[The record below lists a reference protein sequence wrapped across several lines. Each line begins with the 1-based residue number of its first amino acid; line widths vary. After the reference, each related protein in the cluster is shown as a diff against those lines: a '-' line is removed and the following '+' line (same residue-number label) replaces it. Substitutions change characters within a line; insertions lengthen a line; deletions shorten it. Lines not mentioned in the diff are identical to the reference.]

1 MAKKATIHPKAAKAE
16 ANNQPQQPQWERARV
31 ICGEI
36 KISNS
41 TLWHWTKTRSDFPKP
56 VKAGPRVTLFD
67 LTAIN
72 QWLQNQTEATQ

>member
-1 MAKKATIHPKAAKAE
+1 MQKAAIKPIHAGE
-16 ANNQPQQPQWERARV
+16 RDAISKPQPQWERARK
-31 ICGEI
+31 ICEQI

-41 TLWHWTKTRSDFPKP
+41 TLWHWAKTRDDFPKP

-72 QWLQNQTEATQ
+72 QWLESQRGAA